1 MTAGFEDG
9 TTQGWT
15 GLCGNA
21 SPRVVTDV
29 AYEGTH
35 ALRFDQATG
44 GHSAVETSR
53 QLSAV
58 RPGST
63 VTYHVRADQDGVTV
77 RPFVR
82 DPRYQATMAG
92 PPVALPPRQWVT
104 VTWQV
109 PAVSSVALI
118 GLDAGPGS
126 GGGVL
131 DGLSWPTS

>member
-1 MTAGFEDG
+1 VTAGFEDG
-9 TTQGWT
+9 TAQGWT
-15 GLCGNA
+15 GLYGNA

-35 ALRFDQATG
+35 ALRFDQASG
-44 GHSAVETSR
+44 GHSAIGTTGR
-53 QLSAV
+53 LAAV

-63 VTYHVRADQDGVTV
+63 VTYRVRADQAGVTV

-82 DPRYQATMAG
+82 DPQYQPTMAG
-92 PPVALPPRQWVT
+92 SPVTLPPQQWVT

-126 GGGVL
+126 GTVVL
-131 DGLSWPTS
+131 DALSWPTS